1 MKPARAACLAS
12 AGIASSRLP
21 STTSTSRI
29 SSGTLARIFSMC
41 GGTKWIMR
49 SSRTGSS
56 RRGVGAPIA
65 SGWKKRRGNFTWG
78 SGLGRWPCDGRLD
91 QGRLELGRLA
101 VRARP
106 CQKPGRTEVRGA
118 ATMSDLV
125 GLFNL
130 LAPFFGLILLGF
142 VSAKRARL
150 PESGLA
156 WMQFF
161 LVYLALPALFYR
173 LTSAQPIDEFANGRF
188 VAVTTFATA
197 SAFTL
202 SFAASLWRQG
212 RLSQGV
218 MGGLAGSYSNIGYMG
233 PPLVLSFLGPEAT

>member
-1 MKPARAACLAS
+1 
-12 AGIASSRLP
+12 
-21 STTSTSRI
+21 
-29 SSGTLARIFSMC
+29 
-41 GGTKWIMR
+41 
-49 SSRTGSS
+49 
-56 RRGVGAPIA
+56 
-65 SGWKKRRGNFTWG
+65 
-78 SGLGRWPCDGRLD
+78 
-91 QGRLELGRLA
+91 
-101 VRARP
+101 
-106 CQKPGRTEVRGA
+106 
-118 ATMSDLV
+118 MSDLV

-188 VAVTTFATA
+188 VAVTAFATA

-202 SFAASLWRQG
+202 SFVASLWRKRRLRPHSGERHEG
-212 RLSQGV
+212 RGRREQEDRVEHEDQRDRRGRFR
-218 MGGLAGSYSNIGYMG
+218 AQEREHERRAHI
-233 PPLVLSFLGPEAT
+233 ADIRI